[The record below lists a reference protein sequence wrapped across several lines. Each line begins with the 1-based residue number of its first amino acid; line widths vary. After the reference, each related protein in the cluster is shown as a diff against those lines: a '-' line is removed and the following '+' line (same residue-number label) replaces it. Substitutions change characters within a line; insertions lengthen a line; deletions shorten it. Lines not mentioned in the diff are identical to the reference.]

1 MRKPLSATSPAILAL
16 GALLIW
22 ASLMRSASA
31 GQTGFNPSPLAF
43 ISGLVAES
51 GASVRSSIA
60 YGPASRHQLDVYEPE
75 PGRPRRSTIIV
86 FYYGGGWVS
95 GDRGLYAFLGS
106 AFASRGYTT
115 VIADYRLYP
124 QVQFPVF
131 VEDAALAYGWV
142 ARTIA
147 GGATSARSRRP
158 DNSSRRPIVVM
169 GHSAGAHIG
178 ALIALDPRYRAQFAP
193 EAPAPAGFIGLA
205 GPYAFDPTSWPT
217 TKDIFA
223 PAIGNPDATRPT
235 VQAAKL
241 KAPLSALLLHGSDD
255 TVVTPDAST
264 QFAQALVARGAN
276 VQHVSYGVGHLG
288 VMLAYAR
295 PLRWRAGVL
304 DRTLAFLDHIEA
316 GDHSRLEPTRSNP
329 QRATPPS

>member
-1 MRKPLSATSPAILAL
+1 MRKPLSATSQAILAL

-22 ASLMRSASA
+22 VSLMRSASA

-43 ISGLVAES
+43 ISTLVAES

-75 PGRPRRSTIIV
+75 PGRQRRQTIIV

-142 ARTIA
+142 ARSVA
-147 GGATSARSRRP
+147 SGA
-158 DNSSRRPIVVM
+158 RRPIVVM

-178 ALIALDPRYRAQFAP
+178 ALIALDPRYRTQFASG
-193 EAPAPAGFIGLA
+193 APAPTGFIGLA
-205 GPYAFDPTSWPT
+205 GPYAFDPTAWPT

-276 VQHVSYGVGHLG
+276 VQHVAYGVGHLG

-304 DRTLAFLDHIEA
+304 DRTLAFLDQIEA
-316 GDHSRLEPTRSNP
+316 GDRSGVTPTPSRP
-329 QRATPPS
+329 QRVTPPS